1 VIANAYDD
9 PGITFFFVSA
19 IDRSHVENSMKP
31 TNSGEQPLPP
41 KPLDLDGVERAT
53 RGLLEAL
60 GQSGKPEVMS
70 KTPRRVAELY
80 SEFMNPGNIDI
91 EADFKI
97 FENPG
102 LGDMVIVNDVH
113 YVSIC
118 EHHLAPAFGV
128 GHLAYVPDQYVV
140 GYSKL
145 KKALN
150 YLARQPQLNER
161 LVVNSLDFVSARLRP
176 KGIALV
182 LRSVHCCIALRSNG
196 PMQELV
202 TVSDFRG
209 VLRDNPLRGEFWSTV
224 MASKPVFLGP

>member
-1 VIANAYDD
+1 MTTTAE
-9 PGITFFFVSA
+9 A
-19 IDRSHVENSMKP
+19 IEPLS
-31 TNSGEQPLPP
+31 SGEKPLPP
-41 KPLDLDGVERAT
+41 KPLDLDGIEHAT
-53 RGLLEAL
+53 RNLLESL
-60 GQSGKPEVMS
+60 GQANKPEVMA

-80 SEFMNPGNIDI
+80 NEFINPGNIDI
-91 EADFKI
+91 EADFKV

-102 LGDMVIVNDVH
+102 MNDMVVVNDVH

-128 GHLAYVPDQYVV
+128 AHLAYVPDQYVV

-161 LVVNSLDFVSARLRP
+161 LVVDALDFVSARLRP
-176 KGIALV
+176 RGIALV
-182 LRSVHCCIALRSNG
+182 LRSVRCCIALRSNG

-209 VLRDNPLRGEFWSTV
+209 VLRENPHRSEFWSTV
-224 MASKPVFLGP
+224 MANKPVFLGQ

>member
-1 VIANAYDD
+1 MTTTADV
-9 PGITFFFVSA
+9 
-19 IDRSHVENSMKP
+19 KP
-31 TNSGEQPLPP
+31 LSSGEKPLPP
-41 KPLDLDGVERAT
+41 KPLDLDGIERAT
-53 RGLLEAL
+53 RMLLEAL
-60 GQSGKPEVMS
+60 GQAGKPEVMG

-80 SEFMNPGNIDI
+80 SEFVNPGNIDI

-102 LGDMVIVNDVH
+102 MKHMIIVNDVH
-113 YVSIC
+113 YVSMC

-128 GHLAYVPDQYVV
+128 GHLAYVPDKYVV

-161 LVVNSLDFVSARLRP
+161 LVVDSLDFVCERLRP

-209 VLRDNPLRGEFWSTV
+209 FLSEGPERSEFWSTV